1 MMRPLTRTALGA
13 AWPLLAWLTLMA
25 LGAGPARAATDT
37 EMPPFGADKPLP
49 PLKVVRQTLPN
60 GLQLWVL
67 PRNGPP
73 RVDALL
79 VLRGAGNAADVADR
93 PGQAGLL
100 ADLMTEGTQQR
111 DAKALAEAVQALGG
125 SLGASAAADGM
136 MLSANALASQAGPLL
151 KLLAEV
157 ARQPSFPDKEVVLA
171 RENALQ
177 ALKAAQATPGFRAD
191 GALQHAIF
199 GDHPYGRTQPT
210 EASINATTAE
220 GLRAEH
226 ARRFRPDRALLIVAG
241 RVTPAQVQGW
251 VRAAFGDWKAQGAA
265 LPEPPAPAASAAP
278 QRLLLDRP
286 SSVQATVRLGRPG
299 APASAPDYVAL
310 RLASTVLGGGFSSR
324 LNFKLREEKGYTYGA
339 SAGARSF
346 RQGGSIVGA
355 ADVRNE
361 VTGAALQDF
370 VAEYRRIGSEPVPA
384 DELTLNKRYLA
395 GNTLLGIQQQAGLAQ
410 TLARQWL
417 VGLPP
422 DFLAE
427 FVPRLQK
434 VSAEQVRAMG
444 AKYFAPETQSIVVV
458 GDKAAVAE
466 QLKAFGDFVTPD
478 ITPKR

>member
-1 MMRPLTRTALGA
+1 MKRTLTPTLLCGALALWG
-13 AWPLLAWLTLMA
+13 LGLA
-25 LGAGPARAATDT
+25 AGPAAAAART
-37 EMPPFGADKPLP
+37 EPASDMPPFGADKPLP

-79 VLRGAGNAADVADR
+79 VVRGAGNAADAADR

-100 ADLMTEGTQQR
+100 AEMLSEGTQQR

-125 SLGASAAADGM
+125 NLGAAAAADGM
-136 MLSANALASQAGPLL
+136 LINANALSSKAEPLL
-151 KLLAEV
+151 KLLGEV
-157 ARQPSFPDKEVVLA
+157 ARQPSFPEKEVALV

-177 ALKAAQATPGFRAD
+177 SLKAAQATPGFRAE
-191 GALQHAIF
+191 GAMQRAIF

-226 ARRFRPDRALLIVAG
+226 TRRFRPDRALLIVAG

-251 VRAAFGDWKAQGAA
+251 VRAAFGDWKPQGDA
-265 LPEPPAPAASAAP
+265 LAEPPAPALNAKP
-278 QRLLLDRP
+278 QRLLLERP
-286 SSVQATVRLGRPG
+286 GSVQATVRLGRPG
-299 APASAPDYVAL
+299 APARTPDNVAL
-310 RLASTVLGGGFSSR
+310 RLASTVLGGGFTSR
-324 LNFKLREEKGYTYGA
+324 INLNLREEKGYTYGA

-346 RQGGSIVGA
+346 RQGGSIVGG

-361 VTGAALQDF
+361 VTGAALQEF
-370 VAEYRRIGSEPVPA
+370 VAEYRRIGKELVPA
-384 DELTLNKRYLA
+384 EELTLNKRYLA
-395 GNTLLGIQQQAGLAQ
+395 GTTLLGIQQQAGLAA
-410 TLARQWL
+410 TLARNWL

-422 DFLAE
+422 GFLGE
-427 FVPRLQK
+427 FVPELQK

-466 QLKAFGDFVTPD
+466 QLKAFGDFVAPA
-478 ITPKR
+478 K

>member
-1 MMRPLTRTALGA
+1 MK
-13 AWPLLAWLTLMA
+13 LTLNLYLLRGA
-25 LGAGPARAATDT
+25 LALCSLGLGAGGAAAASPSD
-37 EMPPFGADKPLP
+37 MPPFGADKPLP
-49 PLKVVRQTLPN
+49 PLKVVRQTRPN

-73 RVDALL
+73 RVDTLL
-79 VLRGAGNAADVADR
+79 VLRGAGNAADAVDR

-100 ADLMTEGTQQR
+100 ADLLIEGTRQR

-125 SLGASAAADGM
+125 SLGAAATQDGLL
-136 MLSANALASQAGPLL
+136 LSANALASQAEPLL

-157 ARQPSFPDKEVVLA
+157 ARQPSFPDKEVALA

-191 GALQHAIF
+191 GALQRAIF

-220 GLRAEH
+220 DLRAEH

-251 VRAAFGDWKAQGAA
+251 VHVAFGDWKPQGAA

-286 SSVQATVRLGRPG
+286 GSVQATLRLGRPG
-299 APASAPDYVAL
+299 APAGTSDHVAL
-310 RLASTVLGGGFSSR
+310 RLAGTVLGGGFTSR
-324 LNFKLREEKGYTYGA
+324 LNLKLREEKGYTYGA

-346 RQGGSIVGA
+346 RLGGSIVGD

-361 VTGAALQDF
+361 VTGAALQEF
-370 VAEYRRIGSEPVPA
+370 ATEYRRLGQELVPA
-384 DELTLNKRYLA
+384 DELTTNKRYLA
-395 GNTLLGIQQQAGLAQ
+395 GTTLLGIQQQAGLAQ

-417 VGLPP
+417 AGLPP
-422 DFLAE
+422 GYLGE

-434 VSAEQVRAMG
+434 VSAEQVREMG
-444 AKYFAPETQSIVVV
+444 RKYFAPETQSIVVV

-466 QLKAFGDFVTPD
+466 QLKAFGDFVTPA
-478 ITPKR
+478 K

>member
-1 MMRPLTRTALGA
+1 MTRPFASIALGA
-13 AWPLLAWLTLMA
+13 ALAVLA
-25 LGAGPARAATDT
+25 CAAGPAHAAAAPD
-37 EMPPFGADKPLP
+37 MPAIGADRPLP
-49 PLKVVRQTLPN
+49 PLQVVRQTLPN

-67 PRNGPP
+67 PRKGPP
-73 RVDALL
+73 RVNALL
-79 VLRGAGNAADVADR
+79 VLRGAGHAADAADR

-100 ADLMTEGTQQR
+100 ADLLSEGTQQR

-125 SLGASAAADGM
+125 NLGAAAAQDGM
-136 MLSANALASQAGPLL
+136 LLSANALASRAEPLL

-157 ARQPSFPDKEVVLA
+157 ARQPAFRDKEVALA

-177 ALKAAQATPGFRAD
+177 SLKAAQATPGFLAD

-251 VRAAFGDWKAQGAA
+251 VRAAFGDWQAQGDA

-278 QRLLLDRP
+278 QRLLIERP
-286 SSVQATVRLGRPG
+286 GSVQATLRLGRPG
-299 APASAPDYVAL
+299 APASTPDHVAL

-346 RQGGSIVGA
+346 RQGGSIVGG

-361 VTGAALQDF
+361 VTGAALQEF
-370 VAEYRRIGSEPVPA
+370 VAEYRRIGSERVPA

-395 GNTLLGIQQQAGLAQ
+395 GNTLLGLQQQAGLAQ
-410 TLARQWL
+410 ALARNWL

-422 DFLAE
+422 GFLGE

-434 VSAEQVRAMG
+434 VSAEQVREMG

-466 QLKAFGDFVTPD
+466 QLKAFGDFTTPA
-478 ITPKR
+478 K

>member
-1 MMRPLTRTALGA
+1 MKHLVISSGLRV
-13 AWPLLAWLTLMA
+13 LLAA
-25 LGAGPARAATDT
+25 LALAAGTAQAAPDT
-37 EMPPFGADKPLP
+37 AMPPFGADKPLP
-49 PLKVVRQTLPN
+49 PLKVVRHTLPN

-79 VLRGAGNAADVADR
+79 VLRGAGNDADAADR

-100 ADLMTEGTQQR
+100 AGLLTEGTQRR

-125 SLGASAAADGM
+125 SLGAAAAMDG
-136 MLSANALASQAGPLL
+136 LLVSANALSSQAEPLL
-151 KLLAEV
+151 KLVAEV
-157 ARQPSFPDKEVVLA
+157 ALA

-177 ALKAAQATPGFRAD
+177 SLKAAQATPGFRAD
-191 GALQHAIF
+191 GALQRAIF

-251 VRAAFGDWKAQGAA
+251 VRATFGDWKAQGET
-265 LPEPPAPAASAAP
+265 LPAVPAPAASAAR

-286 SSVQATVRLGRPG
+286 GSVQATLRLGRPG
-299 APASAPDYVAL
+299 APASTPEHVAL
-310 RLASTVLGGGFSSR
+310 RLASTVLGGGFTSR
-324 LNFKLREEKGYTYGA
+324 LNLSLREEKGYTYGA

-346 RQGGSIVGA
+346 RQGGSIVGD

-361 VTGAALQDF
+361 VTGAALQEF
-370 VAEYRRIGSEPVPA
+370 VAQYRRLGQELVPA
-384 DELTLNKRYLA
+384 DELTTNKRYLA
-395 GNTLLGIQQQAGLAQ
+395 GTTLLGIQQQAGLAQ

-422 DFLAE
+422 GYLAE

-434 VSAEQVRAMG
+434 VSAEQVREMG
-444 AKYFAPETQSIVVV
+444 RKYFAPETQSIVVV
-458 GDKAAVAE
+458 GDRAALAG
-466 QLKAFGDFVTPD
+466 QLKAFGEFVTP
-478 ITPKR
+478 KE

>member
-1 MMRPLTRTALGA
+1 MKRALTSMVLLGMLALPAVGA
-13 AWPLLAWLTLMA
+13 AT
-25 LGAGPARAATDT
+25 AAAPVSD
-37 EMPPFGADKPLP
+37 MPPFGRDKPLP
-49 PLKVVRQTLPN
+49 ALNVVRQTLPN

-67 PRNGPP
+67 PRQGPP

-79 VLRGAGNAADVADR
+79 VLRGAGNDADAADR

-100 ADLMTEGTQQR
+100 AELLTEGTQQR
-111 DAKALAEAVQALGG
+111 DARALAEAVQALGG
-125 SLGASAAADGM
+125 NLGSAAAQDGL
-136 MLSANALASQAGPLL
+136 MLSANALASKAGPLL

-157 ARQPSFPDKEVVLA
+157 ARQPSFPEKEVALV
-171 RENALQ
+171 RENARQ
-177 ALKAAQATPGFRAD
+177 ALKAAMATPGFRAD
-191 GALQHAIF
+191 GALQRAIF

-210 EASINATTAE
+210 EASIAATTAAE
-220 GLRAEH
+220 LHAEH
-226 ARRFRPDRALLIVAG
+226 VRRFRPDRALLIVTG

-251 VRAAFGDWKAQGAA
+251 VRAAFGDWRALGPAA
-265 LPEPPAPAASAAP
+265 PEAPAPAPTAPP

-286 SSVQATVRLGRPG
+286 GSVQATVRLGRPG
-299 APASAPDYVAL
+299 APARTPDHVAL

-324 LNFKLREEKGYTYGA
+324 INMNLREEKGYTYGA

-346 RQGGSIVGA
+346 RQGGSIVGG

-361 VTGAALQDF
+361 VTGAALQEF
-370 VAEYRRIGSEPVPA
+370 VAEYRRIGSELVPP

-395 GNTLLGIQQQAGLAQ
+395 GTTLLGTQQQAGLAQ
-410 TLARQWL
+410 MLARNWL

-422 DFLAE
+422 GFLGE

-466 QLKAFGDFVTPD
+466 QLKAFGEFVTPA
-478 ITPKR
+478 K